1 MGMLRALPL
10 VSAIIILILYNP
22 LFAEET
28 TSPFSQSK
36 FVPDISLI
44 ADFSGTWRNMNDD
57 RFKTL
62 ESPGLTH
69 SAAEKEEHGHPH
81 GESNAHRGFNFNYGE
96 LVISSPVDPYF
107 DLMAVFHLSESGFE
121 AEEAYFT
128 TRMLP
133 FGFQIKGGKFLSGFG
148 RINEQHA
155 HSWDFSDR
163 PSVHAA
169 FFGNEGL
176 NEKGLRLTW
185 IAPVDFYLMIGGEWL
200 EGENEESFGTEGFH
214 GPAGEDSYNIRG
226 SNGPGLYCGYFKTS
240 FDAGDFS
247 FLLGASLARG
257 DTRINHKFDE
267 TGVEGMAVHAS
278 TLIAGGEIT
287 VRYTID
293 SYRSVS
299 FQGEYLY
306 RSMKGDLYTHDA
318 TDLVDK
324 RELDKRQSGLYTQAV
339 VRLSRLF
346 RIGAR
351 YDLVINNAL
360 SVNGENEETVPRYLP
375 RCSGMCDLTLTEFS
389 RIRIQYNHD
398 RSKFLAEDGEHHRV
412 VNHEVTI
419 QCNMAIGSHGA
430 HRF

>member
-1 MGMLRALPL
+1 MGTLRVIPL
-10 VSAIIILILYNP
+10 VSAIIMLILYNP
-22 LFAEET
+22 LFAGET

-44 ADFSGTWRNMNDD
+44 VDFSGTWRNMRDD

-62 ESPGLTH
+62 ESPEFTH
-69 SAAEKEEHGHPH
+69 PITEEEQHGHSH
-81 GESNAHRGFNFNYGE
+81 GENNAHRGFNLNYGE
-96 LVISSPVDPYF
+96 LVISAPVDPYF
-107 DLMAVFHLSESGFE
+107 DMLAAFHLSESGFE
-121 AEEAYFT
+121 VEEAYFS

-133 FGFQIKGGKFLSGFG
+133 FGLQIRGGKLLSGFG

-163 PSVHAA
+163 PLIYSS

-176 NEKGLRLTW
+176 NEKGIRLTW
-185 IAPVDFYLMIGGEWL
+185 VAPVGFYLMLGGECL
-200 EGENEESFGTEGFH
+200 EGENESSFGTGGFH
-214 GPAGEDSYNIRG
+214 GPAGEDSYNIRA
-226 SNGPGLYCGYFKTS
+226 SNGPGLFCGYVKTS
-240 FDAGDFS
+240 FDEGDFS
-247 FLLGASLARG
+247 FLLGGSLARG
-257 DTRINHKFDE
+257 DTRINHEFDK
-267 TGVEGMAVHAS
+267 TGVDGTAVHAS
-278 TLIAGGEIT
+278 TLIAGGDIT

-324 RELDKRQSGLYTQAV
+324 RELDKRQSGLYTQLV
-339 VRLSRLF
+339 VRLSSLF

-351 YDLVINNAL
+351 YDLVMNNAV
-360 SVNGENEETVPRYLP
+360 SVNGENEENIPRYLP
-375 RCSGMCDLTLTEFS
+375 RYSGMFDLTLTEFS
-389 RIRIQYNHD
+389 RIRVQYNHD
-398 RSKFLAEDGEHHRV
+398 RSKFSEENGEYHRV
-412 VNHEVTI
+412 VNQEVTV
-419 QCNMAIGSHGA
+419 QCNMAIGAHGA